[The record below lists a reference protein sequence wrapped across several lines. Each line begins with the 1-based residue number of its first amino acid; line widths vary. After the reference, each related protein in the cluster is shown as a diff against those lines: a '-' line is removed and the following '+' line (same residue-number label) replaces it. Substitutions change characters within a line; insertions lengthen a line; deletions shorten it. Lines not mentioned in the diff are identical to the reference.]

1 MTQSLYTPGE
11 STAMV
16 KIMCERVK
24 LSHRAGMYIL
34 NMARLK
40 RSFPEGMVDMVEVA
54 QAIKYVSENQKDL
67 KPQYRMQPPRTS
79 VHLPNGEPGKFT
91 FLK

>member
-11 STAMV
+11 AMNMV
-16 KIMCERVK
+16 QIMCERVN
-24 LSHRAGMYIL
+24 LSQRAGSYIL
-34 NMARLK
+34 SMARLH
-40 RSFPEGMVDMVEVA
+40 RSLPGGLINMVEVA

-67 KPQYRMQPPRTS
+67 KPQFRMNPPRTS
-79 VHLPNGEPGKFT
+79 VHVPNDEPGKFT

>member
-11 STAMV
+11 ASTMV
-16 KIMCERVK
+16 QIMCERVN
-24 LSHRAGMYIL
+24 LSQRAGSYIL
-34 NMARLK
+34 SMARLY
-40 RSFPEGMVDMVEVA
+40 RSFPNGLVNMVEVA

-67 KPQYRMQPPRTS
+67 KPQFRMNPPRTS
-79 VHLPNGEPGKFT
+79 VHLPNDEPGKFT

>member
-11 STAMV
+11 ASTMV
-16 KIMCERVK
+16 QIMCERVN
-24 LSHRAGMYIL
+24 LSQRAGSYIL
-34 NMARLK
+34 SMARLY
-40 RSFPEGMVDMVEVA
+40 RSFPNGLVNMVEVA

-67 KPQYRMQPPRTS
+67 KPQFRMNPPRTS
-79 VHLPNGEPGKFT
+79 VRLPNDEPGKFT